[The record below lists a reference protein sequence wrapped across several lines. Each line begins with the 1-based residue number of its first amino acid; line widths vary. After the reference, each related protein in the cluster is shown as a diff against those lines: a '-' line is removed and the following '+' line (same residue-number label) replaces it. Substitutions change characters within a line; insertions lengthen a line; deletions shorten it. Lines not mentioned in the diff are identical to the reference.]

1 MCIRHEYSKWGV
13 PTDAYNG
20 SIKQS
25 RVCKKCGKIQ
35 VRDLGYQD
43 GLGAIG
49 VLNSLKDFIKYC
61 KKD

>member
-1 MCIRHEYSKWGV
+1 LFSGWVVH
-13 PTDAYNG
+13 NG

-43 GLGAIG
+43 GLGAVG
-49 VLNSLKDFIKYC
+49 VLNSLKGFIQYC